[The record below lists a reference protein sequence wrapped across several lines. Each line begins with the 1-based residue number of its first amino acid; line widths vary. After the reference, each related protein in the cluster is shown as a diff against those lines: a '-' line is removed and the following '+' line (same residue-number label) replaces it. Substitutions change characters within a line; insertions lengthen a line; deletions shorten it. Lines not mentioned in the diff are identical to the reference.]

1 MRQQPKN
8 FESRQYMLRSDFEAF
23 YYSDEDLKAV
33 APHRHDFYELL
44 FFMEGDV
51 TYMIDETAYRL
62 VSGDLLIIPC
72 GIPHHPVFSGT
83 ARYRRVVLWLTADFV
98 RSLPQG
104 EELAE
109 ALALEKA
116 ETTQGRLY
124 RFRASDGDPITECAM
139 SIAEEFSYPRP
150 FGDTMTTLLVTR
162 LLILISRM
170 APAAD
175 GSGSSDSASQKLVQD
190 IVAFIDENLSL
201 DLTLDFIAD
210 HFFISKFYLSRVFRR
225 HMGITPHSYISQRR
239 LFRARQLLYDGHSPS
254 DVYRMCGYG
263 DYSVFYRA
271 FKERYGVSPRQVLPR
286 GGQQ

>member
-1 MRQQPKN
+1 MRQQPKS

-33 APHRHDFYELL
+33 APHRHDFCELL

-51 TYMIDETAYRL
+51 TYMIGETAYKL
-62 VSGDLLIIPC
+62 VSGDLLIIPSST
-72 GIPHHPVFSGT
+72 PHHPVFSGT

-104 EELAE
+104 EKLAE

-116 ETTQGRLY
+116 ESTQGRLY
-124 RFRASDGDPITECAM
+124 RFRASDGDPIMECAM
-139 SIAEEFSYPRP
+139 SIAEEFSYQRP

-175 GSGSSDSASQKLVQD
+175 GSGSSDSASQKLVQQV
-190 IVAFIDENLSL
+190 VAFIDENLSL

-271 FKERYGVSPRQVLPR
+271 FKERYNVSPRQLLPR
-286 GGQQ
+286 GGQR